1 MNVTHPSKLLPDIDT
16 HTDDSYGIVA
26 RVDFTRL
33 FYEFVAGTRDVQA
46 GFDVADGENADGE
59 NVQRVEWIAQVYV
72 ANFARHSGPVLL
84 LPIMRG
90 WDLLVRLLQQQK
102 AEGMGDALFHTSE
115 DWVLAV
121 LEQELAALPRR
132 DGCDLLSR
140 LVDLLALGFGEA
152 LDLSQLA
159 L

>member
-1 MNVTHPSKLLPDIDT
+1 MRSDLRD
-16 HTDDSYGIVA
+16 
-26 RVDFTRL
+26 RL
-33 FYEFVAGTRDVQA
+33 GLDAAAEHLVEVGAASRQA
-46 GFDVADGENADGE
+46 EEVC
-59 NVQRVEWIAQVYV
+59 
-72 ANFARHSGPVLL
+72 
-84 LPIMRG
+84 
-90 WDLLVRLLQQQK
+90 
-102 AEGMGDALFHTSE
+102 
-115 DWVLAV
+115 LAV